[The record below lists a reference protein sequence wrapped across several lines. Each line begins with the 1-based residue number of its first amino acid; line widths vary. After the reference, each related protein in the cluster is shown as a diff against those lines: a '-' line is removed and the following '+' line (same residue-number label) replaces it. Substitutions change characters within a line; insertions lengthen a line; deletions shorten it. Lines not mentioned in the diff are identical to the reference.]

1 MDQSALKNIN
11 TLLDINENTTFIF
24 NDNKELIIND
34 DDTNEHV
41 NNNLVVEYTLYF
53 TYNQVF
59 NMLRSNNTTKTKN
72 IMLSELNESINNL
85 YDNVYFLTLLDNNKA
100 LDETMNDICLKLDV
114 ITEKYQ
120 NECTCNDKMYN
131 LFEYLTSEFRTNL
144 PRYV

>member
-41 NNNLVVEYTLYF
+41 NNDLVVEYTLYF